1 MLDRIPTETA
11 PDAHVLLLASLAHAK
26 LLYGDAEGTKT
37 DMDAAWTVLDS
48 LPAVESGVQAAY
60 YKLAADYYK
69 AKAEYAPF
77 YRNSLLYL
85 ACIDLAE
92 LEPEERLLR
101 AHDLSVSAFLGESI
115 YNFGELVSYSLRHQD
130 FSDPHVPRVAYA
142 PHIGHLEWHTSR
154 VAEEATIHV

>member
-1 MLDRIPTETA
+1 MLLDPQAHLTFLKSLLERIPQDKA

-37 DMDAAWTVLDS
+37 DMDAAWTILDA
-48 LPAVESGVQAAY
+48 LPTVEARVRAAY
-60 YKLAADYYK
+60 YRLAADYYK

-77 YRNSLLYL
+77 YRTSLLFL

-92 LEPEERLLR
+92 LDPEERLLR

-115 YNFGELVSYSLRHQD
+115 YNFGELVCPPLRYESNERV
-130 FSDPHVPRVAYA
+130 SDMRA
-142 PHIGHLEWHTSR
+142 
-154 VAEEATIHV
+154 